1 MRHHRQFGLVA
12 GAIAIVVAACTP
24 SSPTA
29 AKPSPMVSSSPAT
42 RVSVPMP
49 LPAEPSPTP
58 FPTPTVYP
66 RLPIPAGTPRC
77 HTSQLEVAFIIG
89 SAAAGNVED
98 TFEMRNTS
106 SVACWVFGYV
116 GFQTLDLRGRRLP
129 QTINWSP
136 NTYFGESEPPSRIVL
151 PAGTTSLGV
160 EPRTGHAFFNLFTN
174 DVLCDFYAN
183 PVASIE
189 IWPPDEHRP
198 LTIPAT
204 SAYGQLLGFCG
215 GFQLNPLQIQPLPR
229 SG

>member
-1 MRHHRQFGLVA
+1 MYAFVSHRGEAVA
-12 GAIAIVVAACTP
+12 YGFQQSSHPRFRPHALAGRTVTDAIPHAH
-24 SSPTA
+24 
-29 AKPSPMVSSSPAT
+29 
-42 RVSVPMP
+42 
-49 LPAEPSPTP
+49 
-58 FPTPTVYP
+58 
-66 RLPIPAGTPRC
+66 RLPETADPGRHPTLPYKP
-77 HTSQLEVAFIIG
+77 LEVAFIIG